1 MVFNCIICILSGIV
15 LGIILFCSLY
25 YISSKRSIRIIK
37 NLTMDQISKLALWP
51 QSEASADEVAW
62 IIEACFDVLL
72 NREIHASDY
81 ILTKA
86 SIVLAAITGAGSGA
100 TDVSNIIREGRRI
113 MNESI
118 GGTKGV
124 RIKL

>member
-1 MVFNCIICILSGIV
+1 
-15 LGIILFCSLY
+15 
-25 YISSKRSIRIIK
+25 
-37 NLTMDQISKLALWP
+37 MDQISVLAYWP
-51 QSEASADEVAW
+51 QYGQQAEEVAW

-72 NREIHASDY
+72 NREINANDY
-81 ILTKA
+81 VLTKA
-86 SIVLAAITGAGSGA
+86 SIVLAAITGVGSGA

-118 GGTKGV
+118 GSTKGV